1 MLPTP
6 RPIPRD
12 GSGSED
18 SDEDSA
24 YSKDDDSEDREPQL
38 DPAAEEVNHTQN
50 IDDSVCMPRTTISTR
65 ISSVANAETMVQP
78 GSHPFAPDYVSAPHS
93 VDHPTS
99 RPLDPVHGSETRSQ
113 QSKYNLRSRQPP
125 RNASPRPSPYHVIA
139 QLNIEPQ
146 SYYATMYDSNG
157 MRIAR
162 TFVGANGDTN
172 FVVANP
178 FRRHRVFIGAV
189 APEWQLGPSPVVY
202 SELTPIRG
210 KRVRGR
216 GSGRFCIGNESMLSR
231 RAPRRKPP
239 ILAPRGITASTV
251 SVGIEYA
258 QGTTEKDDTSFTESP
273 LCSVPGSPRLSTVKV
288 PAMTTNMESELEQLV
303 DVVQHSPSSAAG
315 PASTF
320 VLPPSTIDLE
330 HSSRFSFDNAA
341 LLSVADSVLDSPPTI
356 STLLPPPFTAD
367 LGHTAQFNSNIAV
380 PPSVPD
386 FVLDSPNMDGTMDVI
401 ANGCGDS
408 DSVLDS
414 ALMGGAM
421 DVAAIGPGNATKSHA
436 LVSALC
442 TVPSPPQVA
451 GSLSAGSISR
461 SPPVPAP
468 ELSTVHANQ
477 QSDIGNVKN
486 QALKFKDHTSVSF
499 DPLALDVSVQEED
512 VMPSI
517 ALLNQCI
524 RYQLFGVISRLSIVR
539 GLVMQARFNAI
550 FSSLLDRCQ
559 SVVLGLPAFTSFDG
573 NFPFAAL
580 HSDSLEEL
588 PFTSQFSKLP
598 AEVVKHFTR
607 DTRVVLVSAVSMAR
621 ATLSFCECT
630 TDVVSALRWA
640 LRYIDAVLPRTSYR
654 KRRVENQHVLQSAQ
668 DRVKDPVVV
677 PITPVNRHPAH
688 IPLRHLG
695 VMEAVVVTRL
705 PVMEDVLP
713 AEEGPPVEDSPDAL
727 VVLLPE
733 VALLLAV
740 VVEAVEV
747 AAVCPVVAPALLMET
762 ISS

>member
-1 MLPTP
+1 MARTKQVSVRRYIPDRKPRQIRCMLPTP

-24 YSKDDDSEDREPQL
+24 YSKDDDLEDREPQL

-50 IDDSVCMPRTTISTR
+50 IDESVCMPRTTISTR

-93 VDHPTS
+93 VDDPTS

-125 RNASPRPSPYHVIA
+125 RNASPRPSPYHVID

-273 LCSVPGSPRLSTVKV
+273 LCSVPGSPHLSTVKV
-288 PAMTTNMESELEQLV
+288 PAMTTNMELELEQLV

-341 LLSVADSVLDSPPTI
+341 LLSVADSVLDSPPAI

-421 DVAAIGPGNATKSHA
+421 DVAAIGPGLSQSQARTVDSKCYTPGNATKSHA

-499 DPLALDVSVQEED
+499 DPLALLMTQSGFQDVSVQEED

-640 LRYIDAVLPRTSYR
+640 LRYIDAVLRT
-654 KRRVENQHVLQSAQ
+654 
-668 DRVKDPVVV
+668 
-677 PITPVNRHPAH
+677 
-688 IPLRHLG
+688 
-695 VMEAVVVTRL
+695 AVVWPKQNYNKLRPDL
-705 PVMEDVLP
+705 PTFCP
-713 AEEGPPVEDSPDAL
+713 GPPTADQI
-727 VVLLPE
+727 
-733 VALLLAV
+733 
-740 VVEAVEV
+740 
-747 AAVCPVVAPALLMET
+747 CPATFNT
-762 ISS
+762 ISLDSTDIIAYYDRLVLFNNCSERKELTM